1 MVVLAESVAGQKV
14 RGRHEIVRMEPRGRS
29 GLRVRGIL
37 QQATGDLTA
46 MIPASSGCAFQQ
58 AARGR
63 RRHAAGPAF
72 TRSILVSTCRPNSLS
87 AIRSAVQ

>member
-14 RGRHEIVRMEPRGRS
+14 RGRQEIARMEPRGRS

-46 MIPASSGCAFQQ
+46 MIPASSGCGFPE

-72 TRSILVSTCRPNSLS
+72 TQSILVSTCRPNSLS